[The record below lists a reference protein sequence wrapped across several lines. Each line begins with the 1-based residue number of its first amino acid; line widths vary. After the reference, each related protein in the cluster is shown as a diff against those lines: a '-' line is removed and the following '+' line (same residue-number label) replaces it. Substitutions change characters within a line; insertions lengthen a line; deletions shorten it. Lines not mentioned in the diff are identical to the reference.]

1 MTGAELLLCALEAE
15 GVDIIFG
22 YPGGANLPMYDAL
35 PRYPK
40 LHHILVRHEQG
51 AGHMADGYARACG
64 RPGVCFA
71 TSGPGALNL
80 VTALATAQADSV
92 PVIAITGQVSS
103 LAMGTD
109 AFQESDV
116 IGCTASITKH
126 NFLVTRAS
134 DIPAVVARA
143 FSIAQ
148 SGRPGVVL
156 IDICKDAQM
165 AEGGDFPSPKPSST
179 PAIPAQPDP
188 ERLQAAMTALL
199 AAQRPLILAGH
210 GVIIAKAEA
219 ELLALAQAT
228 ATPVGTTLLGIGS
241 FPVAHPLAVHMTG
254 FTGTGYALR
263 AVQDADLLLMVG
275 MRVDD
280 RVTVKLSDWAPR
292 AQTLIHIDIDP
303 AELGK
308 SIRAQID
315 LVADARTALA
325 GLVALAPATPPST
338 RATWLNQVDQWKE
351 EHPLRF
357 NPTLPLLQPQ
367 EVLLEMYA
375 HADSQDVVVADVGS
389 NQIWAALWW
398 KYSNPGLFLTSGG
411 SGTMGYALPA
421 AIGAQFALPKR
432 RVWCVVGD
440 GGFVMTMQEL
450 SLLVEH
456 QLPIKVVLFNNS
468 QLGMVR
474 QHQDLFYKG
483 GRSQVLFGHHPDFQ
497 ALVAAYGIPTWRITD
512 RSQIATALAAA
523 TDCSGPAFIEV
534 EIDPEANVYPIV
546 PAGKG
551 PSEFVEFEAYT

>member
-1 MTGAELLLCALEAE
+1 MTGAELLLRALEAE
-15 GVDIIFG
+15 GVDTIFG
-22 YPGGANLPMYDAL
+22 YPGGANLPIYDTL
-35 PRYPK
+35 PRHPK

-51 AGHMADGYARACG
+51 AGHMADGYARASG
-64 RPGVCFA
+64 RVGVCFA

-92 PVIAITGQVSS
+92 PVVAITGQVSS
-103 LAMGTD
+103 LAVGTD

-116 IGCTASITKH
+116 IGVTASITKH

-134 DIPAVVARA
+134 DIPGVVARA
-143 FSIAQ
+143 FSIAM

-156 IDICKDAQM
+156 IDICKDAQTG
-165 AEGGDFPSPKPSST
+165 EGGDFPDPKPSSA
-179 PAIPAQPDP
+179 PLAPIQPDP
-188 ERLQAAMTALL
+188 ERLRAAMAALL
-199 AAQRPLILAGH
+199 TAERPLILAGH

-219 ELLALAQAT
+219 ELLKLAQIT
-228 ATPVGTTLLGIGS
+228 GTPVGTTLLGVGS
-241 FPVAHPLAVHMTG
+241 FPVAHPLSVHMTG

-292 AQTLIHIDIDP
+292 AQTLIHIDIDD

-315 LVADARTALA
+315 MVADAKSALS
-325 GLVALAPATPPST
+325 GLNALAPATPPAN
-338 RATWLNQVDQWKE
+338 RAAWLNQIDQWKE
-351 EHPLRF
+351 EHALRF
-357 NPTLPLLQPQ
+357 NSTSKALQPQ
-367 EVLLEMYA
+367 EALREMYA
-375 HADSQDVVVADVGS
+375 HADSQDVIVADVGS

-398 KYSNPGLFLTSGG
+398 NYSRPGLFLNSGG
-411 SGTMGYALPA
+411 AGTMGYGIPG
-421 AIGAQFALPKR
+421 AIGAQFALPDR

-450 SLLVEH
+450 SLMVEYN
-456 QLPIKVVLFNNS
+456 LPIKVVLFNNS

-483 GRSQVLFGHHPDFQ
+483 GRSQVLFGHHPNFQ
-497 ALVAAYGIPTWRITD
+497 ALAAAYGIPAWQVTD
-512 RSQIATALAAA
+512 RSQISAAFAAA
-523 TDCSGPAFIEV
+523 VAVEGPAFIEV
-534 EIDPEANVYPIV
+534 VIDPEANVYPIV

-551 PSEFVEFEAYT
+551 PSEFVEYT

>member
-1 MTGAELLLCALEAE
+1 MTGAELLLLALEAE
-15 GVDIIFG
+15 GVDLIFG
-22 YPGGANLPMYDAL
+22 YPGGANLPIYDTL
-35 PRYPK
+35 PRHPA
-40 LHHILVRHEQG
+40 LRHILVRHEQG
-51 AGHMADGYARACG
+51 AGHMADGYARASG
-64 RPGVCFA
+64 KVGVCFA

-92 PVIAITGQVSS
+92 PVVAITGQVSS
-103 LAMGTD
+103 LAVGTD

-116 IGCTASITKH
+116 IGCTAGITKH
-126 NFLVTRAS
+126 NFLVTKAS
-134 DIPAVVARA
+134 EIPSVVARA
-143 FSIAQ
+143 FSIAK

-156 IDICKDAQM
+156 IDICKDAQTG
-165 AEGGDFPSPKPSST
+165 EGGEFPSPKISSA
-179 PAIPAQPDP
+179 PRPPAQPEP
-188 ERLQAAMTALL
+188 SRLQAAMAALL
-199 AAQRPLILAGH
+199 AAERPLILAGH
-210 GVIIAKAEA
+210 GVIIAGAET

-228 ATPVGTTLLGIGS
+228 ATPVGTTLLGIGA

-280 RVTVKLSDWAPR
+280 RVTVKLSEWAPR

-315 LVADARTALA
+315 LVADAKTALSA
-325 GLVALAPATPPST
+325 LSALAPVAPPPARS
-338 RATWLNQVDQWKE
+338 AWLNQIDQWKE

-357 NPTLPLLQPQ
+357 NPSQSLLQPQ
-367 EVLLEMYA
+367 EVLLEMYR
-375 HADSQDVVVADVGS
+375 HCDSQDVVVADVGS

-398 KYSNPGLFLTSGG
+398 NYSAPGLFLTSGG
-411 SGTMGYALPA
+411 SGTMGYALPG
-421 AIGAQFALPKR
+421 AIGAQFALPSK

-440 GGFVMTMQEL
+440 GGFVMNVQEL
-450 SLLVEH
+450 STLVENR
-456 QLPIKVVLFNNS
+456 LPVKIVLFNNA

-497 ALVAAYGIPTWRITD
+497 KLADAYGLRAWRIDD
-512 RSQIATALAAA
+512 RSQIAQVMHEAAA
-523 TDCSGPAFIEV
+523 YDGPAFVQV

-551 PSEFVEFEAYT
+551 PSEFVEYG